1 MPQIIEIP
9 DIGQVEFPD
18 GMSDADI
25 ARAIQNNYG
34 TPQPQSPLGMGAAR
48 QKAELEAAGNDPS
61 MTGSFLR
68 NARENLGAGI
78 GGALAGTFTGGK
90 TGAAIGAMGGNP
102 LTVGIGTIGGG
113 LIGGVAGAFGG
124 QKIQEAVDPITAE
137 RQAALER
144 DREVNPIA
152 SFGGQVAPALITGKF
167 SPGTIR
173 TALTPLGRA
182 ANAAER
188 AAIINSRIN
197 VGSEVAVGG
206 AFDAG
211 QSLAMDQ
218 PLDPRQIALNAAAGA
233 LFSNPNR
240 LGRALGQGAMIPA
253 PEQPVEPAVA
263 TPEPTATVTPPP
275 PAASPTPPMRGPM
288 APLAPTPPAPP
299 APPLVATGTTRLAG
313 DLAQQA
319 GIDPLTLT
327 PSGAGATV
335 TPNDVR
341 AAGANLPATTM
352 DSGGTIDVTPPRKP
366 DPTLSDLIDTN
377 VEWDGQMGKLVDDEG
392 RPSLLRADGA
402 LVELPFSYGTDRSLT
417 ELGVQPTFDRQQ
429 DRATATRFFGETE
442 NESLQSVFS
451 VIDNNTDDL
460 LDIAELG
467 VSLKKQKGRKSIP
480 VYDTPEFSPQL
491 RSITDEQ
498 ILVAE
503 DQIKQAIAIAQNNPT
518 LSDETR
524 TAVIDKLS
532 GDLENIAAI
541 TAARDAGKYQ
551 RLPLPVSSPEIPS
564 QRASLAAADATSN
577 ANAARRILNN
587 EPPLPAVASAA
598 PASAKLTIG
607 PEATGIAPVA
617 PENAGAPPIASDDEG
632 IPSKIRLGS
641 VSPKYRSA
649 AEDIREAL
657 GDAVGFESDGDKR
670 VVTPEGVQLEV
681 DNFGNFVILKSVS
694 APSNKR
700 GEGLATEVM
709 RRFVGMADDY
719 DVPVKLIAKPFGSDG
734 NNLNKEQ
741 LIRWYEKFGF
751 VAQAN
756 GETMIRQPKSAKD
769 TQAQTEA
776 TVVPEPQRGDR
787 FKDGDGNTWEVWK
800 NRQGVI
806 EAHPVV
812 NGKVVINNQSGQRWA
827 VSEMSKARNPEF
839 RTDINPL
846 DAPPVP
852 ITETQAEAP
861 VAKIKLYRGVQ
872 KGKESQP
879 TVRDALFMSP
889 DRKVAEAYAGE
900 SGTVAE
906 YDVVFNNLLDVPK
919 WIDAKEKLGLPKSA
933 TMENI
938 VNKAREDGYD
948 GVSFTTLNGKEYIQI
963 QPDATSPTPEPAPRQ
978 LSPRTRVKNLGAEI
992 EATGKEIMAQRVKI
1006 DELKK
1011 GGAPKQTIT
1020 KAENRLASL
1029 QSTQKELVAQRGEA
1043 KSEIPRVI
1051 KTASKGASRIL
1062 RSVDN
1067 NIDSFPGLSS
1077 LDGNRIKS
1085 PSPQVALILGK
1096 KKNGITLSAKENNI
1110 LAENVRGG
1118 EYDGWIKISDV
1129 DAMPGTPEGKEA
1141 AKELLRSIYAKHD
1154 DSSASGPDNVVQDK
1168 DADTLWSELRSE
1180 IEDIAQG
1187 KTRDYQDESDTY
1199 YARLEEEALQKEPA
1213 NRPVSPMDIRNQ
1225 DSRQLFDDD
1234 GGFAL
1239 ASESTQDGAKITA
1252 ERDAKEEA
1260 ARAQDEAQTRLFDE
1274 EEDAPLFGVRPDEIS
1289 PDNMPFSKTDAPA
1302 RTADITGVE
1311 KAADD
1316 FFGGKRPENVKV
1328 VNEPKADWEA
1338 RVNGDTIELNAAKV
1352 GPEGVRSALHEEVGH
1367 TAFRDEKE
1375 RAVFQRLYD
1384 SLDEDTRTKIN
1395 DTVDKLYSD
1404 APTSVKA
1411 EEKLVKALRSILDRT
1426 PEGRTFWQKL
1436 LQIAR
1441 RTWKNLTGQAAKDP
1455 EIIAAALL
1463 KRGMGKVKSGMADG
1477 PTRYSKVDDAKP
1489 ATSFREALDA
1499 AKQEVADRAD
1509 YRTQAKT
1516 VLAEIAKLPKD
1527 QQKPAR
1533 IRMHAELDEAR
1544 IIGKGK
1550 DQQFKVEM
1558 PKVTQELIASG
1569 KTPNEQDILNA
1580 LVAKFPEQKG
1590 YLKKNFERLVTDMM
1604 FAEEMAMSGNKTPW
1618 GDYGDAMKEHLAE
1631 IASGVRDGS
1640 TLRHIQRGL
1649 SLFRNTYF
1657 NGIGG
1662 KMQALAEGKI
1672 TGKDSAAAN
1681 KFFADIMGV
1690 RASQD
1695 GVNFEGADGLSEADL
1710 RRMNNERIKFDTGLD
1725 AYFKKEGINDAA
1737 RAAWLERVAD
1747 HVVNPARDAELAK
1760 EPKLKEAVDYFIKR
1774 RRERLAY
1781 LRNAGVD
1788 VGDAGERSLS
1798 RSIDTEKVL
1807 TNPKEFI
1814 EKAKRAYMRK
1824 WAREISQLRE
1834 QEAIKAAEGKDTT
1847 SIKDKIRELEKMDA
1861 QAAAEKYLYAIT
1873 SDNNGISSDGNDITA
1888 AEGGGQPSFLKKR
1901 EFGPEADELLGKF
1914 YHRNIAAMDTA
1925 EALATVR
1932 AATKARVLSSRSD
1945 GKIDPVGKW
1954 KALRAQL
1961 EAEGNQ
1967 DMIPIAAQLVK
1978 DYLNLNGSNNE
1989 TVRRLVGHLHTY
2001 TQLAYL
2007 SHATVASLGEPAMIG
2022 ARTGRITDTGR
2033 AYAQIAKGIVRA
2045 LRKAGPDEIRIL
2057 NRELG
2062 LVADSFDGLMS
2073 SNALGDSFGGRGK
2086 GGRLVTNFHRLTGL
2100 SGWTNL
2106 TFDAATK
2113 IGKSFISSQ
2122 VKLAKAGG
2130 SMSTLA
2136 KRELNELGMSTK
2148 DIDVM
2153 AAFVTKLDKATD
2165 QNKLI
2170 LGDDPG
2176 AALYR
2181 KALSMFHK
2189 TGAALNP
2196 TRGTRAQKANNP
2208 VAGMFYQLQSFLYDF
2223 HQKFTLRQARRLK
2236 DAYRGTVEIDGAT
2249 EKLSTRERS
2258 QVAIDAAKAIA
2269 AIYGLQ
2275 YGIQVLRETIFV
2287 DLERNKRDKEKTQA
2301 EVNMARALGAA
2312 SRTGILGP
2320 YDTLFNIVSGARYQ
2334 REPATVVLGPA
2345 VGGMSELFQSVVNL
2359 YGERNSANTNTAERK
2374 LARTGYNT
2382 IATPAL
2388 NAVFAGM
2395 PAGPLSAALVQ
2406 AFRHPLARESAV
2418 SAVAGPIQTKKKGPM
2433 KTTTYY

>member
-34 TPQPQSPLGMGAAR
+34 TSQPQSPLGMGAAR

-78 GGALAGTFTGGK
+78 GGALAGVYTGGK
-90 TGAAIGAMGGNP
+90 LGAGIGLMGGNP
-102 LTVGIGTIGGG
+102 LTVGVGTIGGG

-137 RQAALER
+137 RQAALAR
-144 DREVNPIA
+144 DMEVNPIS

-173 TALTPLGRA
+173 TALTPLARA
-182 ANAAER
+182 ANPAER
-188 AAIINSRIN
+188 AAIINNRIN

-218 PLDPRQIALNAAAGA
+218 PLDPRQIALNATVGA

-253 PEQPVEPAVA
+253 PEQPVEPVA
-263 TPEPTATVTPPP
+263 TTPEPTAPAAPLP
-275 PAASPTPPMRGPM
+275 PAASATPAMRGPM
-288 APLAPTPPAPP
+288 VPLAPTPPAP
-299 APPLVATGTTRLAG
+299 APPLVATGATRLAD

-341 AAGANLPATTM
+341 AAGANLPAATM

-366 DPTLSDLIDTN
+366 DPTLSDLIDTS
-377 VEWDGQMGKLVDDEG
+377 VEWDGQVGKLVDDEG

-402 LVELPFSYGTDRSLT
+402 LVELPFNYGTDRSLT
-417 ELGVQPTFDRQQ
+417 ELGIQPTFDRQQ

-467 VSLKKQKGRKSIP
+467 VSLKKQKGKKSIP

-503 DQIKQAIAIAQNNPT
+503 DQIKQAITIAQNNPT

-551 RLPLPVSSPEIPS
+551 RLPLPVSSPAVPS
-564 QRASLAAADATSN
+564 QRASIAAADAI
-577 ANAARRILNN
+577 ANSRAASRILSN
-587 EPPLPAVASAA
+587 PLPLPAVASDA
-598 PASAKLTIG
+598 PASAKLTLG
-607 PEATGIAPVA
+607 PEETGIAPVA
-617 PENAGAPPIASDDEG
+617 LENAGTPPIAPDVQNPQGSTQVETPQAPQVPVRQVPVRQEVAADSQLDSI
-632 IPSKIRLGS
+632 IPQ
-641 VSPKYRSA
+641 A
-649 AEDIREAL
+649 AEPA
-657 GDAVGFESDGDKR
+657 
-670 VVTPEGVQLEV
+670 
-681 DNFGNFVILKSVS
+681 
-694 APSNKR
+694 
-700 GEGLATEVM
+700 
-709 RRFVGMADDY
+709 
-719 DVPVKLIAKPFGSDG
+719 
-734 NNLNKEQ
+734 
-741 LIRWYEKFGF
+741 
-751 VAQAN
+751 
-756 GETMIRQPKSAKD
+756 
-769 TQAQTEA
+769 QAQTEA

-861 VAKIKLYRGVQ
+861 VAK
-872 KGKESQP
+872 KELSAS
-879 TVRDALFMSP
+879 TRA
-889 DRKVAEAYAGE
+889 RK
-900 SGTVAE
+900 
-906 YDVVFNNLLDVPK
+906 
-919 WIDAKEKLGLPKSA
+919 
-933 TMENI
+933 
-938 VNKAREDGYD
+938 
-948 GVSFTTLNGKEYIQI
+948 
-963 QPDATSPTPEPAPRQ
+963 
-978 LSPRTRVKNLGAEI
+978 LGAEI

-1006 DELKK
+1006 NELKK

-1020 KAENRLASL
+1020 KAENQLASL
-1029 QSTQKELVAQRGEA
+1029 QSTQKELVAQRSEA
-1043 KSEIPRVI
+1043 NSEVPRVI

-1077 LDGNRIKS
+1077 LDGNKIKS
-1085 PSPQVALILGK
+1085 PPPLLALILGK
-1096 KKNGITLSAKENNI
+1096 KKKGIVLSAKENNF
-1110 LAENVRGG
+1110 LAENVKGG
-1118 EYDGWIKISDV
+1118 EYDGWIKISDI

-1154 DSSASGPDNVVQDK
+1154 DYSARAPDNVVQDK

-1187 KTRDYQDESDTY
+1187 KTRDYQDESDAY
-1199 YARLEEEALQKEPA
+1199 YARLEEEALQKETA

-1239 ASESTQDGAKITA
+1239 ASENTQDGAKITA
-1252 ERDAKEEA
+1252 ERNAKEEA
-1260 ARAQDEAQTRLFDE
+1260 ARAQDEAQSRLFDE
-1274 EEDAPLFGVRPDEIS
+1274 EEDDAPLFGFRPDERDLS
-1289 PDNMPFSKTDAPA
+1289 DDPFSKTDAQA
-1302 RTADITGVE
+1302 RTADIAGVE

-1316 FFGGKRPENVKV
+1316 FFGGNRPENVKV

-1384 SLDEDTRTKIN
+1384 SLDEATRTKIN

-1455 EIIAAALL
+1455 EMIAAALL
-1463 KRGMGKVKSGMADG
+1463 KRGMANVKSGMADG
-1477 PTRYSKVDDAKP
+1477 PTRYSKVDDTKP

-1533 IRMHAELDEAR
+1533 IRMYAELDEAR

-1631 IASGVRDGS
+1631 IASGVKDGS

-1662 KMQALAEGKI
+1662 KMQSLAEGKI

-1695 GVNFEGADGLSEADL
+1695 GVNFEGVDDLTEADL
-1710 RRMNNERIKFDTGLD
+1710 RRMSKDRIEFDTDLE

-1737 RAAWLERVAD
+1737 RAAWLERVSD

-1760 EPKLKEAVDYFIKR
+1760 EPKLKEAVAYFIKR

-1807 TNPKEFI
+1807 TNPKEFV

-1824 WAREISQLRE
+1824 WAREISQLRD

-1873 SDNNGISSDGNDITA
+1873 SDDNGISSDGNDITA

-1932 AATKARVLSSRSD
+1932 AATKARVLSSKSD

-1954 KALRAQL
+1954 KALRAEL

-2086 GGRLVTNFHRLTGL
+2086 GGGLVTNFHRLTGL

-2189 TGAALNP
+2189 TGGALNP

-2236 DAYRGTVEIDGAT
+2236 DAYRGAVEIDGAT
-2249 EKLSTRERS
+2249 EKLSARERS
-2258 QVAIDAAKAIA
+2258 QVAIDAAKAVA

-2275 YGIQVLRETIFV
+2275 FGIQVLRETLFV
-2287 DLERNKRDKEKTQA
+2287 DLERNKRDKEKTKG
-2301 EVNMARALGAA
+2301 EINIARALGAA

>member
-1 MPQIIEIP
+1 M
-9 DIGQVEFPD
+9 
-18 GMSDADI
+18 
-25 ARAIQNNYG
+25 
-34 TPQPQSPLGMGAAR
+34 
-48 QKAELEAAGNDPS
+48 
-61 MTGSFLR
+61 
-68 NARENLGAGI
+68 
-78 GGALAGTFTGGK
+78 
-90 TGAAIGAMGGNP
+90 
-102 LTVGIGTIGGG
+102 
-113 LIGGVAGAFGG
+113 
-124 QKIQEAVDPITAE
+124 
-137 RQAALER
+137 
-144 DREVNPIA
+144 
-152 SFGGQVAPALITGKF
+152 
-167 SPGTIR
+167 
-173 TALTPLGRA
+173 
-182 ANAAER
+182 
-188 AAIINSRIN
+188 
-197 VGSEVAVGG
+197 
-206 AFDAG
+206 
-211 QSLAMDQ
+211 
-218 PLDPRQIALNAAAGA
+218 
-233 LFSNPNR
+233 
-240 LGRALGQGAMIPA
+240 
-253 PEQPVEPAVA
+253 
-263 TPEPTATVTPPP
+263 
-275 PAASPTPPMRGPM
+275 
-288 APLAPTPPAPP
+288 
-299 APPLVATGTTRLAG
+299 
-313 DLAQQA
+313 
-319 GIDPLTLT
+319 
-327 PSGAGATV
+327 
-335 TPNDVR
+335 
-341 AAGANLPATTM
+341 
-352 DSGGTIDVTPPRKP
+352 
-366 DPTLSDLIDTN
+366 
-377 VEWDGQMGKLVDDEG
+377 
-392 RPSLLRADGA
+392 
-402 LVELPFSYGTDRSLT
+402 
-417 ELGVQPTFDRQQ
+417 
-429 DRATATRFFGETE
+429 
-442 NESLQSVFS
+442 
-451 VIDNNTDDL
+451 
-460 LDIAELG
+460 
-467 VSLKKQKGRKSIP
+467 
-480 VYDTPEFSPQL
+480 
-491 RSITDEQ
+491 
-498 ILVAE
+498 
-503 DQIKQAIAIAQNNPT
+503 
-518 LSDETR
+518 
-524 TAVIDKLS
+524 
-532 GDLENIAAI
+532 
-541 TAARDAGKYQ
+541 
-551 RLPLPVSSPEIPS
+551 
-564 QRASLAAADATSN
+564 
-577 ANAARRILNN
+577 
-587 EPPLPAVASAA
+587 
-598 PASAKLTIG
+598 
-607 PEATGIAPVA
+607 
-617 PENAGAPPIASDDEG
+617 
-632 IPSKIRLGS
+632 
-641 VSPKYRSA
+641 
-649 AEDIREAL
+649 
-657 GDAVGFESDGDKR
+657 
-670 VVTPEGVQLEV
+670 
-681 DNFGNFVILKSVS
+681 
-694 APSNKR
+694 
-700 GEGLATEVM
+700 
-709 RRFVGMADDY
+709 
-719 DVPVKLIAKPFGSDG
+719 
-734 NNLNKEQ
+734 
-741 LIRWYEKFGF
+741 
-751 VAQAN
+751 
-756 GETMIRQPKSAKD
+756 
-769 TQAQTEA
+769 
-776 TVVPEPQRGDR
+776 
-787 FKDGDGNTWEVWK
+787 
-800 NRQGVI
+800 
-806 EAHPVV
+806 
-812 NGKVVINNQSGQRWA
+812 
-827 VSEMSKARNPEF
+827 
-839 RTDINPL
+839 
-846 DAPPVP
+846 
-852 ITETQAEAP
+852 
-861 VAKIKLYRGVQ
+861 
-872 KGKESQP
+872 
-879 TVRDALFMSP
+879 
-889 DRKVAEAYAGE
+889 
-900 SGTVAE
+900 
-906 YDVVFNNLLDVPK
+906 
-919 WIDAKEKLGLPKSA
+919 
-933 TMENI
+933 
-938 VNKAREDGYD
+938 
-948 GVSFTTLNGKEYIQI
+948 
-963 QPDATSPTPEPAPRQ
+963 
-978 LSPRTRVKNLGAEI
+978 
-992 EATGKEIMAQRVKI
+992 
-1006 DELKK
+1006 
-1011 GGAPKQTIT
+1011 
-1020 KAENRLASL
+1020 
-1029 QSTQKELVAQRGEA
+1029 
-1043 KSEIPRVI
+1043 
-1051 KTASKGASRIL
+1051 
-1062 RSVDN
+1062 
-1067 NIDSFPGLSS
+1067 
-1077 LDGNRIKS
+1077 
-1085 PSPQVALILGK
+1085 
-1096 KKNGITLSAKENNI
+1096 
-1110 LAENVRGG
+1110 
-1118 EYDGWIKISDV
+1118 
-1129 DAMPGTPEGKEA
+1129 
-1141 AKELLRSIYAKHD
+1141 
-1154 DSSASGPDNVVQDK
+1154 
-1168 DADTLWSELRSE
+1168 
-1180 IEDIAQG
+1180 
-1187 KTRDYQDESDTY
+1187 
-1199 YARLEEEALQKEPA
+1199 
-1213 NRPVSPMDIRNQ
+1213 
-1225 DSRQLFDDD
+1225 
-1234 GGFAL
+1234 
-1239 ASESTQDGAKITA
+1239 
-1252 ERDAKEEA
+1252 
-1260 ARAQDEAQTRLFDE
+1260 
-1274 EEDAPLFGVRPDEIS
+1274 
-1289 PDNMPFSKTDAPA
+1289 
-1302 RTADITGVE
+1302 E

-1316 FFGGKRPENVKV
+1316 FFGGNRPENVKV

-1384 SLDEDTRTKIN
+1384 SLDEATRTKIN

-1441 RTWKNLTGQAAKDP
+1441 RTWKNLTGQGAKDP
-1455 EIIAAALL
+1455 EMIAAALL
-1463 KRGMGKVKSGMADG
+1463 KRGVANVKSGMADG
-1477 PTRYSKVDDAKP
+1477 PTRYSKVDDTKP

-1516 VLAEIAKLPKD
+1516 VLAEIAKLPKAE
-1527 QQKPAR
+1527 QKPAR
-1533 IRMHAELDEAR
+1533 IRMYAELDEAR

-1558 PKVTQELIASG
+1558 PKVTQELIAG
-1569 KTPNEQDILNA
+1569 GRTPNEQDILNA

-1631 IASGVRDGS
+1631 IASGVKDGS

-1695 GVNFEGADGLSEADL
+1695 GVNFEGVDDLTEADL
-1710 RRMNNERIKFDTGLD
+1710 RRMSKDRIEFDTDLE

-1737 RAAWLERVAD
+1737 RAAWLERVSD

-1760 EPKLKEAVDYFIKR
+1760 EPKLKEAVAYFIKR

-1807 TNPKEFI
+1807 TNPKEFV

-1824 WAREISQLRE
+1824 WAREISQLRD

-1873 SDNNGISSDGNDITA
+1873 SDDNGISSDGNDITA

-1932 AATKARVLSSRSD
+1932 AATKARVLSSKSD

-1954 KALRAQL
+1954 KALRAEL

-2086 GGRLVTNFHRLTGL
+2086 GGGLVTNFHRLTGL

-2189 TGAALNP
+2189 TGGALNP

-2249 EKLSTRERS
+2249 EKLSARERS
-2258 QVAIDAAKAIA
+2258 QVAIDAAKAVA

-2275 YGIQVLRETIFV
+2275 FGIQVLRETLFV
-2287 DLERNKRDKEKTQA
+2287 DLERNKRDKEKTKG
-2301 EVNMARALGAA
+2301 EINMARALGAA

>member
-1 MPQIIEIP
+1 
-9 DIGQVEFPD
+9 
-18 GMSDADI
+18 
-25 ARAIQNNYG
+25 
-34 TPQPQSPLGMGAAR
+34 
-48 QKAELEAAGNDPS
+48 
-61 MTGSFLR
+61 
-68 NARENLGAGI
+68 
-78 GGALAGTFTGGK
+78 
-90 TGAAIGAMGGNP
+90 
-102 LTVGIGTIGGG
+102 
-113 LIGGVAGAFGG
+113 
-124 QKIQEAVDPITAE
+124 
-137 RQAALER
+137 
-144 DREVNPIA
+144 
-152 SFGGQVAPALITGKF
+152 
-167 SPGTIR
+167 
-173 TALTPLGRA
+173 
-182 ANAAER
+182 
-188 AAIINSRIN
+188 
-197 VGSEVAVGG
+197 
-206 AFDAG
+206 
-211 QSLAMDQ
+211 
-218 PLDPRQIALNAAAGA
+218 
-233 LFSNPNR
+233 
-240 LGRALGQGAMIPA
+240 
-253 PEQPVEPAVA
+253 
-263 TPEPTATVTPPP
+263 
-275 PAASPTPPMRGPM
+275 
-288 APLAPTPPAPP
+288 
-299 APPLVATGTTRLAG
+299 
-313 DLAQQA
+313 
-319 GIDPLTLT
+319 
-327 PSGAGATV
+327 
-335 TPNDVR
+335 
-341 AAGANLPATTM
+341 
-352 DSGGTIDVTPPRKP
+352 
-366 DPTLSDLIDTN
+366 
-377 VEWDGQMGKLVDDEG
+377 
-392 RPSLLRADGA
+392 
-402 LVELPFSYGTDRSLT
+402 
-417 ELGVQPTFDRQQ
+417 
-429 DRATATRFFGETE
+429 
-442 NESLQSVFS
+442 
-451 VIDNNTDDL
+451 
-460 LDIAELG
+460 
-467 VSLKKQKGRKSIP
+467 
-480 VYDTPEFSPQL
+480 
-491 RSITDEQ
+491 
-498 ILVAE
+498 
-503 DQIKQAIAIAQNNPT
+503 
-518 LSDETR
+518 
-524 TAVIDKLS
+524 
-532 GDLENIAAI
+532 LEN
-541 TAARDAGKYQ
+541 
-551 RLPLPVSSPEIPS
+551 
-564 QRASLAAADATSN
+564 
-577 ANAARRILNN
+577 
-587 EPPLPAVASAA
+587 
-598 PASAKLTIG
+598 
-607 PEATGIAPVA
+607 
-617 PENAGAPPIASDDEG
+617 
-632 IPSKIRLGS
+632 
-641 VSPKYRSA
+641 
-649 AEDIREAL
+649 
-657 GDAVGFESDGDKR
+657 
-670 VVTPEGVQLEV
+670 
-681 DNFGNFVILKSVS
+681 
-694 APSNKR
+694 
-700 GEGLATEVM
+700 
-709 RRFVGMADDY
+709 
-719 DVPVKLIAKPFGSDG
+719 
-734 NNLNKEQ
+734 
-741 LIRWYEKFGF
+741 
-751 VAQAN
+751 
-756 GETMIRQPKSAKD
+756 
-769 TQAQTEA
+769 
-776 TVVPEPQRGDR
+776 
-787 FKDGDGNTWEVWK
+787 
-800 NRQGVI
+800 
-806 EAHPVV
+806 
-812 NGKVVINNQSGQRWA
+812 
-827 VSEMSKARNPEF
+827 
-839 RTDINPL
+839 
-846 DAPPVP
+846 
-852 ITETQAEAP
+852 
-861 VAKIKLYRGVQ
+861 
-872 KGKESQP
+872 
-879 TVRDALFMSP
+879 
-889 DRKVAEAYAGE
+889 
-900 SGTVAE
+900 
-906 YDVVFNNLLDVPK
+906 
-919 WIDAKEKLGLPKSA
+919 
-933 TMENI
+933 
-938 VNKAREDGYD
+938 
-948 GVSFTTLNGKEYIQI
+948 
-963 QPDATSPTPEPAPRQ
+963 
-978 LSPRTRVKNLGAEI
+978 
-992 EATGKEIMAQRVKI
+992 
-1006 DELKK
+1006 
-1011 GGAPKQTIT
+1011 
-1020 KAENRLASL
+1020 
-1029 QSTQKELVAQRGEA
+1029 
-1043 KSEIPRVI
+1043 
-1051 KTASKGASRIL
+1051 
-1062 RSVDN
+1062 
-1067 NIDSFPGLSS
+1067 
-1077 LDGNRIKS
+1077 
-1085 PSPQVALILGK
+1085 
-1096 KKNGITLSAKENNI
+1096 
-1110 LAENVRGG
+1110 
-1118 EYDGWIKISDV
+1118 
-1129 DAMPGTPEGKEA
+1129 
-1141 AKELLRSIYAKHD
+1141 
-1154 DSSASGPDNVVQDK
+1154 
-1168 DADTLWSELRSE
+1168 
-1180 IEDIAQG
+1180 IAQG
-1187 KTRDYQDESDTY
+1187 KTGDHQDAYDAEMARQEAKFLEGEKLTLETQTEESIKADRIAEEERLAAKAKREAREDLIQETKNRAN
-1199 YARLEEEALQKEPA
+1199 ARLTGDMGDTTAP
-1213 NRPVSPMDIRNQ
+1213 
-1225 DSRQLFDDD
+1225 LFDDD
-1234 GGFAL
+1234 
-1239 ASESTQDGAKITA
+1239 SDDI
-1252 ERDAKEEA
+1252 
-1260 ARAQDEAQTRLFDE
+1260 
-1274 EEDAPLFGVRPDEIS
+1274 PLFGFRPDERDS
-1289 PDNMPFSKTDAPA
+1289 SDDPFSKTDAPA
-1302 RTADITGVE
+1302 RTADIAGVE

-1384 SLDEDTRTKIN
+1384 SLDEATRTKIN

-1455 EIIAAALL
+1455 EMIAAALL
-1463 KRGMGKVKSGMADG
+1463 KRGMANVKSGMADG
-1477 PTRYSKVDDAKP
+1477 PTRYSKVDGTKP

-1533 IRMHAELDEAR
+1533 IRMYAELDEAR

-1558 PKVTQELIASG
+1558 PKVTQELIAG
-1569 KTPNEQDILNA
+1569 GRTPNEQDILNA

-1631 IASGVRDGS
+1631 IASGVKDGS

-1662 KMQALAEGKI
+1662 KMQSLAEGKI

-1681 KFFADIMGV
+1681 KFFADIIGV

-1710 RRMNNERIKFDTGLD
+1710 RRMNNERIKFDTDLD

-1807 TNPKEFI
+1807 TNPKEFV

-1824 WAREISQLRE
+1824 WAREISQLRD

-1873 SDNNGISSDGNDITA
+1873 SDDNGISSDGNDITA

-1954 KALRAQL
+1954 KALRAEL

-2045 LRKAGPDEIRIL
+2045 LKKAGPDEIRIL

-2086 GGRLVTNFHRLTGL
+2086 GGGLVTNFHRLTGL

-2189 TGAALNP
+2189 TGGALNP

-2249 EKLSTRERS
+2249 EKLSARERS
-2258 QVAIDAAKAIA
+2258 QVAIDAAKAVA

-2275 YGIQVLRETIFV
+2275 FGIQVLRETLFV
-2287 DLERNKRDKEKTQA
+2287 DLERNKRDKEKTKG
-2301 EVNMARALGAA
+2301 EINMARALGAA

>member
-1 MPQIIEIP
+1 
-9 DIGQVEFPD
+9 V
-18 GMSDADI
+18 
-25 ARAIQNNYG
+25 
-34 TPQPQSPLGMGAAR
+34 
-48 QKAELEAAGNDPS
+48 
-61 MTGSFLR
+61 
-68 NARENLGAGI
+68 
-78 GGALAGTFTGGK
+78 
-90 TGAAIGAMGGNP
+90 
-102 LTVGIGTIGGG
+102 
-113 LIGGVAGAFGG
+113 
-124 QKIQEAVDPITAE
+124 
-137 RQAALER
+137 
-144 DREVNPIA
+144 
-152 SFGGQVAPALITGKF
+152 
-167 SPGTIR
+167 
-173 TALTPLGRA
+173 
-182 ANAAER
+182 
-188 AAIINSRIN
+188 
-197 VGSEVAVGG
+197 
-206 AFDAG
+206 
-211 QSLAMDQ
+211 
-218 PLDPRQIALNAAAGA
+218 
-233 LFSNPNR
+233 
-240 LGRALGQGAMIPA
+240 
-253 PEQPVEPAVA
+253 
-263 TPEPTATVTPPP
+263 
-275 PAASPTPPMRGPM
+275 
-288 APLAPTPPAPP
+288 
-299 APPLVATGTTRLAG
+299 
-313 DLAQQA
+313 
-319 GIDPLTLT
+319 
-327 PSGAGATV
+327 
-335 TPNDVR
+335 
-341 AAGANLPATTM
+341 
-352 DSGGTIDVTPPRKP
+352 
-366 DPTLSDLIDTN
+366 
-377 VEWDGQMGKLVDDEG
+377 
-392 RPSLLRADGA
+392 
-402 LVELPFSYGTDRSLT
+402 
-417 ELGVQPTFDRQQ
+417 
-429 DRATATRFFGETE
+429 
-442 NESLQSVFS
+442 
-451 VIDNNTDDL
+451 
-460 LDIAELG
+460 
-467 VSLKKQKGRKSIP
+467 LK
-480 VYDTPEFSPQL
+480 
-491 RSITDEQ
+491 
-498 ILVAE
+498 
-503 DQIKQAIAIAQNNPT
+503 
-518 LSDETR
+518 
-524 TAVIDKLS
+524 
-532 GDLENIAAI
+532 
-541 TAARDAGKYQ
+541 
-551 RLPLPVSSPEIPS
+551 
-564 QRASLAAADATSN
+564 
-577 ANAARRILNN
+577 
-587 EPPLPAVASAA
+587 
-598 PASAKLTIG
+598 
-607 PEATGIAPVA
+607 
-617 PENAGAPPIASDDEG
+617 
-632 IPSKIRLGS
+632 
-641 VSPKYRSA
+641 
-649 AEDIREAL
+649 
-657 GDAVGFESDGDKR
+657 
-670 VVTPEGVQLEV
+670 
-681 DNFGNFVILKSVS
+681 
-694 APSNKR
+694 
-700 GEGLATEVM
+700 
-709 RRFVGMADDY
+709 
-719 DVPVKLIAKPFGSDG
+719 
-734 NNLNKEQ
+734 
-741 LIRWYEKFGF
+741 
-751 VAQAN
+751 
-756 GETMIRQPKSAKD
+756 
-769 TQAQTEA
+769 
-776 TVVPEPQRGDR
+776 
-787 FKDGDGNTWEVWK
+787 
-800 NRQGVI
+800 
-806 EAHPVV
+806 
-812 NGKVVINNQSGQRWA
+812 
-827 VSEMSKARNPEF
+827 
-839 RTDINPL
+839 
-846 DAPPVP
+846 
-852 ITETQAEAP
+852 
-861 VAKIKLYRGVQ
+861 
-872 KGKESQP
+872 
-879 TVRDALFMSP
+879 
-889 DRKVAEAYAGE
+889 
-900 SGTVAE
+900 
-906 YDVVFNNLLDVPK
+906 
-919 WIDAKEKLGLPKSA
+919 
-933 TMENI
+933 
-938 VNKAREDGYD
+938 
-948 GVSFTTLNGKEYIQI
+948 
-963 QPDATSPTPEPAPRQ
+963 
-978 LSPRTRVKNLGAEI
+978 
-992 EATGKEIMAQRVKI
+992 
-1006 DELKK
+1006 
-1011 GGAPKQTIT
+1011 
-1020 KAENRLASL
+1020 
-1029 QSTQKELVAQRGEA
+1029 
-1043 KSEIPRVI
+1043 
-1051 KTASKGASRIL
+1051 
-1062 RSVDN
+1062 
-1067 NIDSFPGLSS
+1067 
-1077 LDGNRIKS
+1077 
-1085 PSPQVALILGK
+1085 ILGK
-1096 KKNGITLSAKENNI
+1096 KEKKIPLTAKENNI
-1110 LAENVRGG
+1110 LAANVKGG
-1118 EYDGWIKISDV
+1118 EYDDWIKISDI
-1129 DAMPGTPEGKEA
+1129 DAMPGTPEGREA
-1141 AKELLRSIYAKHD
+1141 AKEVLRSIYAEHD
-1154 DSSASGPDNVVQDK
+1154 DYSASGPDTVVTGK
-1168 DADTLWSELRSE
+1168 DADVLWSELRSDLE
-1180 IEDIAQG
+1180 NIAQG
-1187 KTRDYQDESDTY
+1187 KTGDHQDAYDAEMT
-1199 YARLEEEALQKEPA
+1199 RQEAEFLQKEA
-1213 NRPVSPMDIRNQ
+1213 AKRPVSPMDIRNQ

-1260 ARAQDEAQTRLFDE
+1260 ARAQDEAQSRLFDE

-1302 RTADITGVE
+1302 RTADIAGVE

-1384 SLDEDTRTKIN
+1384 SLDEATRTKIN

-1455 EIIAAALL
+1455 EMIAAALL
-1463 KRGMGKVKSGMADG
+1463 KRGMGKVKAKTSGAERMSATPNKIQQRDADYLAAAEKG
-1477 PTRYSKVDDAKP
+1477 DTEAAQRMVDEAARAAGYTQEVFRSNEELVNTFDTTNRSAWFTDNFEDAEDYGGGGVSRYYINPDNFADLDNQQVRDAISDIVSDPDDLFSLTESMPQVRERLVDSYDGLFIATFGMGAMTTHINPFSPTRIKSADPVTYDDNGNVIPLSERFRATSDDIRYSKTDNTTPADAYRK
-1489 ATSFREALDA
+1489 ALDA

-1533 IRMHAELDEAR
+1533 IRMYAELDEAR

-1710 RRMNNERIKFDTGLD
+1710 RRMNNERIKFDTDLE

-1737 RAAWLERVAD
+1737 RAAWLERVSD

-1781 LRNAGVD
+1781 LRDAGVD

-1807 TNPKEFI
+1807 TNPKEFV

-1824 WAREISQLRE
+1824 WAREISQLRK

-1873 SDNNGISSDGNDITA
+1873 SDDNGISSDGNDITA

-1925 EALATVR
+1925 ETLATVR

-2086 GGRLVTNFHRLTGL
+2086 GGGLVTNFHRLTGL

-2136 KRELNELGMSTK
+2136 KRELNELGMSAK

-2170 LGDDPG
+2170 LGDEPG

-2236 DAYRGTVEIDGAT
+2236 DAYRGTMEIDGAT

-2269 AIYGLQ
+2269 AIYSLQ

-2301 EVNMARALGAA
+2301 EINMARALGAA

-2359 YGERNSANTNTAERK
+2359 YGDRNSANTNTAERK

-2382 IATPAL
+2382 IVTPGL